1 MRNKLMVLL
10 LLLYSVNSFTQD
22 QPGTFTN
29 LGPQLGASMIQ
40 GSIFLKDSKGRA
52 LVYTVVRGEPA
63 HLLAYDVATGE
74 LLLDAPLEGADGA
87 WDLAVA
93 TDGTLY
99 IPGASGFL
107 FSHKP
112 GTGEVKNLGQAL
124 PGQTYVWNLVSGKAG
139 EVFGATYPGCRVFRY
154 HPKQGFSDAGK
165 GPLVEG
171 ENYVRSLAYD
181 AKTGL
186 LYAGVG
192 SHAHLL
198 EMDPVT
204 GQKKELLPEKYRDKD
219 FVYGLELA
227 PGKKGHDRLL
237 ALLTTGNTTL
247 VYNLHTKQVEQEIE
261 GMDMKAVLTDK
272 KTQTV
277 FYTSGKR
284 LMQFNASK
292 PAATANQLAAGVGT
306 ANAFAFGAKNILYML
321 TSGADLVKYHLSTG
335 VIEKMK
341 LHIPP
346 QPIPINAL
354 LYGPDEKIWMGG
366 YLAGGHATYDPRTGV
381 NTKYTG
387 LDQTEGMTVSGSKIF
402 FGIYP
407 GGRFYMYDT
416 KRHWNVAENN
426 PVLIG
431 EAEGQSRAFAVLKIH
446 TATEQEIF
454 FGTVPEYGKLGG
466 ALVVY
471 NEKNNKFTVFDQ
483 PVAQQSVVSLVQNEA
498 TVLGGTSISG
508 GLGIKPST
516 KEAVLFGWDIARNEK
531 IFELVPVPG
540 AAAITC
546 LIKGPDNHIWGV
558 ADGTLFIFDAD
569 KRAVISTNKLYD
581 YPPFNSHIWRSAAMA
596 IHPSGMVYG
605 TGNNNLFTI
614 DPQTRAVT
622 ILNTKASLFAMDKEG
637 TIYFRRSVELW
648 KYRP

>member
-1 MRNKLMVLL
+1 MRNKLMVLF
-10 LLLYSVNSFTQD
+10 LLLYSVQSFTQE
-22 QPGTFTN
+22 QPGTYTN

-40 GSIFLKDSKGRA
+40 GSIFLKDGKGRE

-63 HLLAYDVATGE
+63 HLLAYEVATGK
-74 LLLDAPLEGADGA
+74 LLLDTPLEGADGS

-107 FSHKP
+107 FSHQP
-112 GTGEVKNLGQAL
+112 GTQEVKNLGKVL
-124 PGQTYVWNLVSGKAG
+124 PGQTYVWSLTPGKEG
-139 EVFGATYPGCRVFRY
+139 EVFGTTYPGCRVFRY
-154 HPKQGFSDAGK
+154 HPKQGFSDAGN

-171 ENYVRSLAYD
+171 ENYVRSLAYNP
-181 AKTGL
+181 KTGL

-198 EMDPVT
+198 EMDPAT
-204 GQKKELLPEKYRDKD
+204 GEKKELLPEKYRDKD
-219 FVYGLELA
+219 FVYGLEMI
-227 PGKKGHDRLL
+227 PGKNGQDRLL
-237 ALLTTGNTTL
+237 ALLTAGNTTL
-247 VYNLHTKQVEQEIE
+247 VYNLRTKQFEQEIE
-261 GMDMKAVLTDK
+261 GMDMKTVLTDQ

-277 FYTSGKR
+277 FYTAGKR
-284 LMQFNASK
+284 LMKFNPSK
-292 PAATANQLAAGVGT
+292 PIATAKQLAAGVGT
-306 ANAFAFGAKNILYML
+306 ANAFAFGSKNKLYVL
-321 TSGADLVKYHLSTG
+321 TSGADLVTCHLSTG
-335 VIEKMK
+335 AIEKVK
-341 LHIPP
+341 LDIPP

-366 YLAGGHATYDPRTGV
+366 YLAGGHATYDPKTGV

-387 LDQTEGMTVSGSKIF
+387 LDQTEGMTVSGDKIF

-407 GGRFYMYDT
+407 RGRFYMYDT
-416 KRHWNVAENN
+416 KRSWNIAEEN
-426 PVLIG
+426 PVMIG
-431 EAEGQSRAFAVLKIH
+431 EAAGQSRAFAVLKVN
-446 TATEQEIF
+446 TATEQKIF

-471 NEKNNKFTVFDQ
+471 NEKNKDLKVFDQ
-483 PVAQQSVVSLVQNEA
+483 PVAKQSVVSLVQTEA
-498 TVLGGTSISG
+498 TVLAGTSISG
-508 GLGIKPST
+508 GLGIRPSA

-558 ADGTLFIFDAD
+558 ADGTLFVFDAN
-569 KRAVISTNKLYD
+569 KRAVISTHKLYD
-581 YPPFNSHIWRSAAMA
+581 YPPFNSHVWRSAAMA

-605 TGNNNLFTI
+605 TGNNNLFKI
-614 DPQTRAVT
+614 DPQTKAVT
-622 ILNTKASLFAMDKEG
+622 ILNTNASLFAMDREG

-648 KYRP
+648 KYKP

>member
-1 MRNKLMVLL
+1 MRNKLVLFF
-10 LLLYSVNSFTQD
+10 LLLYSVQSFTQD

-40 GSIFLKDSKGRA
+40 GSIFLKDGKGRA

-63 HLLAYDVATGE
+63 HLLAYEVATGK
-74 LLLDAPLEGADGA
+74 LVLDTPLEGADGA

-112 GTGEVKNLGQAL
+112 GTQEVKNLGKVL
-124 PGQTYVWNLVSGKAG
+124 PGQTYVWNLTAGKGG

-154 HPKQGFSDAGK
+154 HPEQGFSDAGR
-165 GPLVEG
+165 GSLVEG
-171 ENYVRSLAYD
+171 ENYVRSLAYHP
-181 AKTGL
+181 KTGL

-198 EMDPVT
+198 EMDPAT
-204 GQKKELLPEKYRDKD
+204 GEKKELLPEKYQDKE
-219 FVYGLELA
+219 FVYGLELV
-227 PGKKGHDRLL
+227 PGKNGQDRLL
-237 ALLTTGNTTL
+237 ALLNAGNTTL
-247 VYNLHTKQVEQEIE
+247 VYNLHTKQVEQEIK
-261 GMDMKAVLTDK
+261 GMDMKTVLTDS

-277 FYTSGKR
+277 FYTADKK
-284 LMQFNASK
+284 LMKFDASK
-292 PAATANQLAAGVGT
+292 PIATAKQLATDIGT
-306 ANAFAFGAKNILYML
+306 ANAFAFGSKNKLNVL
-321 TSGADLVKYHLSTG
+321 TSGANLVKYHLSTG
-335 VIEKMK
+335 AIEKVK

-381 NTKYTG
+381 NTKYAG
-387 LDQTEGMTVSGSKIF
+387 LDQTEGMTVSDSKIF

-407 GGRFYMYDT
+407 RGRFYMYDT
-416 KRHWNVAENN
+416 KQSWNVAEKN

-431 EAEGQSRAFAVLKIH
+431 EAAGQSRAFAVVKVN
-446 TATEQEIF
+446 TATERKIF

-471 NEKNNKFTVFDQ
+471 NEKNKDFIVFDQ
-483 PVAQQSVVSLVQNEA
+483 PVAQQSVASLVQSEA
-498 TVLGGTSISG
+498 IVLAGTTISG
-508 GLGIKPST
+508 GLGIRPST
-516 KEAVLFGWDIARNEK
+516 KEAVLFGWDIARDQK

-558 ADGTLFIFDAD
+558 ADGTLFIFDVN
-569 KRAVISTNKLYD
+569 KREVISTHKLYD
-581 YPPFNSHIWRSAAMA
+581 YPPFNSHVWRSAAMV

-605 TGNNNLFTI
+605 TGNNNLFKI
-614 DPQTRAVT
+614 DPQTKAVA
-622 ILNTKASLFAMDKEG
+622 ILNTNASLFAMDKEG